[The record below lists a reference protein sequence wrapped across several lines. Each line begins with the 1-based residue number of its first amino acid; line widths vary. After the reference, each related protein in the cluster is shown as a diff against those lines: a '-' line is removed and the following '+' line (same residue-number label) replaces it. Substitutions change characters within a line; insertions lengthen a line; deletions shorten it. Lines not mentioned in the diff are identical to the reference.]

1 MTKVALTVFF
11 LVVSAIVF
19 AAEADHRFVRLFKFP
34 AALESAVVAEGDL
47 EPRSIGS
54 YTLRIYG
61 GGSSQFPTDDFITGI
76 VRPRDGTIEAVHFI
90 DVDGDNRAVLVVLM
104 RSAGSGGYL
113 AADAFRYRNRSIEL
127 IGSVAGIDKAGDG
140 IQALRDKLKPSTGAE
155 AR

>member
-1 MTKVALTVFF
+1 MTKVALTVFS
-11 LVVSAIVF
+11 LVVSATVF

-90 DVDGDNRAVLVVLM
+90 DMDGDNRAVLVVLM

-113 AADAFRYRNRSIEL
+113 AADAFRYRKGSLEL
-127 IGSVAGIDKAGDG
+127 IAAVSNLDKAADP
-140 IQALRDKLKPSTGAE
+140 IEALRNKMKMSVE
-155 AR
+155 KE

>member
-11 LVVSAIVF
+11 LVVSATVF
-19 AAEADHRFVRLFKFP
+19 AAAADHRFVRLFKFP
-34 AALESAVVAEGDL
+34 AAPESAIVAEGDL

-90 DVDGDNRAVLVVLM
+90 DMDGDNRAVLVVLM

-127 IGSVAGIDKAGDG
+127 IGSVAGIDKAADG
-140 IQALRDKLKPSTGAE
+140 IQALRDKLEPSTGAE

>member
-61 GGSSQFPTDDFITGI
+61 GGITGI
-76 VRPRDGTIEAVHFI
+76 VRPRNGTIEAVHFI
-90 DVDGDNRAVLVVLM
+90 DVDSDNRAVLVVLM

-127 IGSVAGIDKAGDG
+127 IGSVAG
-140 IQALRDKLKPSTGAE
+140 
-155 AR
+155 

>member
-54 YTLRIYG
+54 
-61 GGSSQFPTDDFITGI
+61 TGK
-76 VRPRDGTIEAVHFI
+76 A
-90 DVDGDNRAVLVVLM
+90 
-104 RSAGSGGYL
+104 RSAVECDEPL
-113 AADAFRYRNRSIEL
+113 TNE
-127 IGSVAGIDKAGDG
+127 
-140 IQALRDKLKPSTGAE
+140 E
-155 AR
+155 